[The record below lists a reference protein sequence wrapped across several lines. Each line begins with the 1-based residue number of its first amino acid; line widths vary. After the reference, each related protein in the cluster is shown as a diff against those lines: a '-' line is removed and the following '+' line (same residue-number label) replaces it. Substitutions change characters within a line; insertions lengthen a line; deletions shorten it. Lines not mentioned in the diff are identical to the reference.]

1 MNLIWGH
8 FPIEP
13 RRCRYRY
20 RTLGQQQIT
29 LGNVAGRQVAASRK
43 FYRQSCVLQKKVAK
57 NVTAL
62 GDSGG

>member
-29 LGNVAGRQVAASRK
+29 LGNAVDARRPGSEKLLTSLANTKR
-43 FYRQSCVLQKKVAK
+43 
-57 NVTAL
+57 
-62 GDSGG
+62 